1 MPTVEATA
9 SPTMPTVEATASASM
24 STVEATASASMS
36 TATPRMPW
44 DGTGEE
50 HRSQDDD
57 NHHPLL

>member
-1 MPTVEATA
+1 MPTVEAVA
-9 SPTMPTVEATASASM
+9 SPTVPTVEA
-24 STVEATASASMS
+24 VASASMS

>member
-9 SPTMPTVEATASASM
+9 SPTVPTVEATA
-24 STVEATASASMS
+24 TASMS

-50 HRSQDDD
+50 HRSQED
-57 NHHPLL
+57 NDPHPLL